1 MQQELIPYKTGDER
15 LLVPGWAGSL
25 SETELSFIK
34 ERLRRSR
41 RLVRIWGDWSDETI
55 RQVASGISETNERSV
70 L

>member
-1 MQQELIPYKTGDER
+1 MQQELIPYQTGDER

-34 ERLRRSR
+34 ERLQRSR